1 MKIIN
6 IDKNISKLKTNALVL
21 GIFKNEKF
29 KGAVKELNDRLGGA
43 IKSITDAHGFEGAL
57 GDSVLISHTF
67 GKVGAE
73 KILLVGLGEKST
85 RSEDSFKKAGTVV
98 AKLLKG
104 KAKEVSL
111 APEFSETTEAISPL
125 IQGISE
131 GDYEFSK
138 YKTEHKAKKSFEKL
152 VFVSKSLKQIDIDKE
167 SRRGEVISD
176 SVTVAR
182 DLVNEPPV
190 YATPE
195 RLAQVALEIAESG
208 GLHCEIFD
216 RAEIEK
222 RGMGGI
228 EAVSRGSDVPPRFIH
243 LTYKPNLGKSRRKPK
258 KKIAIAG
265 KGITFDSGG
274 LCIKPADG
282 MRTMKMDMA
291 GSAVVLGVMK
301 ALPYLSPNV
310 EVHGLISASENM
322 TGAKAYKPDDVI
334 KAYNGKTIEVINTD
348 AEGRI
353 VLSDALSYAVELGVD
368 EIVDLATLTGACMVG
383 LGSFTAGVMGNDQR
397 LIDRILK
404 ASSQTGEKMWQLP
417 MDDEL
422 RDEIHSTIADM
433 KNAGTR
439 MGGAIIAAMLLEQF
453 VAETPWVHID
463 IAGPAYSEKKNNL
476 RDIGG
481 TGFGI
486 NTILRYIVDR

>member
-1 MKIIN
+1 MKII
-6 IDKNISKLKTNALVL
+6 IADKYILKIKTKALVV
-21 GIFKNEKF
+21 GVCKNERYKGTI
-29 KGAVKELNDRLGGA
+29 KQLNDALGGAVKKILEAQGFDGSLGQ
-43 IKSITDAHGFEGAL
+43 
-57 GDSVLISHTF
+57 SVLINHTF

-73 KILLVGLGEKST
+73 QILLVGLGE
-85 RSEDSFKKAGTVV
+85 RAGQSEDSFRKAGTVL
-98 AKLLKG
+98 ANELKG
-104 KAKEVSL
+104 RAQEAALSQ
-111 APEFSETTEAISPL
+111 EFSERKEAISPL
-125 IQGISE
+125 IQGINE
-131 GDYEFSK
+131 GSYEFLK
-138 YKTEHKAKKSFEKL
+138 YKTGQKPKKSFEKL
-152 VFVSKSLKQIDIDKE
+152 VFVSKSLKETDLKRE
-167 SRRGEVISD
+167 ARLGEVVSD
-176 SVTVAR
+176 SVRIAR
-182 DLVNEPPV
+182 NLVNEPPV

-195 RLAQVALEIAESG
+195 RLAQVALEIAEEG
-208 GLHCEIFD
+208 GLQCEVFD
-216 RAEIEK
+216 RAEIVR
-222 RGMGGI
+222 RGMGGL
-228 EAVSRGSDVPPRFIH
+228 EAVSRGSDIEPRFIH
-243 LTYKPNLGKSRRKPK
+243 LTYRPESKRKPK
-258 KKIAIAG
+258 KRIAIAG

-301 ALPYLSPNV
+301 ALSYISPNI

-334 KAYNGKTIEVINTD
+334 RAYNGKTIEVINTD

-397 LIDRILK
+397 LVDRILK

-422 RDEIHSTIADM
+422 RDEIKSTVADM

-453 VAETPWVHID
+453 VSDTPWVHID
-463 IAGPAYSEKKNNL
+463 IAGPAYSEKKSSL
-476 RDIGG
+476 REIGG

-486 NTILRYIVDR
+486 NTMLRYLVDR